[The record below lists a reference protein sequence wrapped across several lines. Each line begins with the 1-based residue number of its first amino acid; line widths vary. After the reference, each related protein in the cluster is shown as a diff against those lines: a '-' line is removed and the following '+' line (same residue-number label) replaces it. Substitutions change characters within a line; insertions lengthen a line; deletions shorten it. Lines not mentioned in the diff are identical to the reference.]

1 MITLLTKDSGGPVQD
16 AEIVISIYNPNRD
29 RLSTYRSYDITQ
41 LGDKFRIISVI
52 KSRYGDSDVEIGVNY
67 FGWINYWKEIPKPD
81 DIYDYIKYTN
91 PQYIINDIKDNTNI
105 EDVIEEKDDNSKPTF
120 KMIL

>member
-29 RLSTYRSYDITQ
+29 RLSTYRGYDITQ

-52 KSRYGDSDVEIGVNY
+52 KSRYGDSDIEIGVNY

-91 PQYIINDIKDNTNI
+91 PQYIIDNNTNKDNI
-105 EDVIEEKDDNSKPTF
+105 EKIDNTKPTF
-120 KMIL
+120 KMTL